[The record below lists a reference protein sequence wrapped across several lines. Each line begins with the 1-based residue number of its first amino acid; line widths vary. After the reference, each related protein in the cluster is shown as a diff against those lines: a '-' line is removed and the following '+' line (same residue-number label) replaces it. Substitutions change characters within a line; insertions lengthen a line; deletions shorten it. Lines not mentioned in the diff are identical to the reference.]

1 MTGACLRVGPI
12 VEAIDSCIIANI
24 PSTGPLATVH
34 AVSPCPAAQEVR
46 HYSADHSRFR
56 HFGAFERRCPILKYN
71 AKCYICG
78 QAGEPGITRI
88 FKNGWFERFARK
100 ERIDD
105 SALRDAVQRAES
117 GLIDADL
124 GGGVIKQR
132 VARAGQGKSGG
143 YRTLILFRHGDRA
156 IFAFG
161 FAKSAQANISKA
173 DLALLRDAATE
184 ALGWSGEELDRLVA
198 SGTLVEIEDGNDD
211 EG

>member
-1 MTGACLRVGPI
+1 M
-12 VEAIDSCIIANI
+12 
-24 PSTGPLATVH
+24 
-34 AVSPCPAAQEVR
+34 
-46 HYSADHSRFR
+46 
-56 HFGAFERRCPILKYN
+56 
-71 AKCYICG
+71 CYIS
-78 QAGEPGITRI
+78 AASRRTAITRI

-100 ERIDD
+100 ERLAD
-105 SALRDAVQRAES
+105 SALREAVERAES
-117 GLIDADL
+117 GLVDADL

-173 DLALLRDAATE
+173 DLALLRKAAIE
-184 ALGWSGEELDRLVA
+184 ALEWSDEALDRLVTA
-198 SGTLVEIEDGNDD
+198 GTLVEINDGNDG